1 MDQMKIGRFIAQRRR
16 QANLTQMQ
24 LAEKLHITDRAVSKW
39 ETGKAMP
46 DTSIMLPLCR
56 ILNISVNDLLSGEV
70 VTMEHYNQELE
81 NHLLEMAK
89 QKEEADKK
97 LLHLEILIGIFSII
111 ILLGFVFSAALVPM
125 ADWLRIVLIVVG
137 FAISMV
143 GICYAVKIEQT
154 AGYYE
159 CAKCGHRY
167 VPTYKSVLM
176 AAHVNR
182 TRYMKCP
189 ACNQKSWQK
198 KVLTKE

>member
-46 DTSIMLPLCR
+46 DTSIMLPLCE

-159 CAKCGHRY
+159 CAKCKHRY
-167 VPTYKSVLM
+167 VPTYKSVIM

-182 TRYMKCP
+182 TRYMRCP
-189 ACNQKSWQK
+189 ACNQRSWQK